1 MGEVNA
7 LNLTPHQFLHY
18 NKTLIKYHI
27 MSPKV
32 QTTTK
37 DFNHPNYSAYCLTK
51 PLNIQPT
58 HFYIKTKS
66 EYQLH
71 KIKND

>member
-1 MGEVNA
+1 
-7 LNLTPHQFLHY
+7 
-18 NKTLIKYHI
+18 

-32 QTTTK
+32 QITTK

-51 PLNIQPT
+51 PLNLQPT
-58 HFYIKTKS
+58 HFYIKTKN